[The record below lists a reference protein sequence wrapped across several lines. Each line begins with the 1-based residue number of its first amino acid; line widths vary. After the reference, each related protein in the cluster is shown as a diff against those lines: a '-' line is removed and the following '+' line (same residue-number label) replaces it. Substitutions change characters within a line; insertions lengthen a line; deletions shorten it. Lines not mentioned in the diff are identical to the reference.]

1 MLKLEICTYYVYIWS
16 LFMHIFDMPIQVALV
31 IGSISAIRT
40 TKRFFPSVDSNMDF
54 QIFPTFHNG
63 RTEWAHITV
72 LTKSYWS
79 VLERT
84 KEIYLW
90 EICSF
95 LNHCFFLNLLSQN
108 IVFLIFIFT
117 SFLVLN
123 LILLRQVQIKIEIF
137 LEKKQ
142 KIEWRKEKSNFF
154 FYWEA
159 DHHVFHFLFKN
170 FNYSHFEVRFSNFHF
185 RISILEFK

>member
-1 MLKLEICTYYVYIWS
+1 
-16 LFMHIFDMPIQVALV
+16 MHIFDMPIQVALV

-95 LNHCFFLNLLSQN
+95 LNHCFFLSTFTKYSISYFHFHEFPSSNSN
-108 IVFLIFIFT
+108 TIAASTNENWNFLGKKAKNRMEKRKIQFF
-117 SFLVLN
+117 F
-123 LILLRQVQIKIEIF
+123 LLRS
-137 LEKKQ
+137 
-142 KIEWRKEKSNFF
+142 RS
-154 FYWEA
+154 
-159 DHHVFHFLFKN
+159 
-170 FNYSHFEVRFSNFHF
+170 SC
-185 RISILEFK
+185 ISFPF

>member
-1 MLKLEICTYYVYIWS
+1 
-16 LFMHIFDMPIQVALV
+16 MHIFDMPIQVALV

-84 KEIYLW
+84 KEIYLR
-90 EICSF
+90 
-95 LNHCFFLNLLSQN
+95 NL
-108 IVFLIFIFT
+108 
-117 SFLVLN
+117 
-123 LILLRQVQIKIEIF
+123 
-137 LEKKQ
+137 
-142 KIEWRKEKSNFF
+142 
-154 FYWEA
+154 
-159 DHHVFHFLFKN
+159 
-170 FNYSHFEVRFSNFHF
+170 
-185 RISILEFK
+185 